1 MTDEHVVEMVAKLR
15 EKQVLILKAGTGT
28 GKSTFAPYRLMDPP
42 PATLTEVPPGS
53 PFAKLTPIFRLPI
66 VSRCDALRISI
77 WGGFLQLGTTI
88 GPVVARAGR
97 DFHISG

>member
-1 MTDEHVVEMVAKLR
+1 MARWEDAWWE
-15 EKQVLILKAGTGT
+15 
-28 GKSTFAPYRLMDPP
+28 STLGSGVRRKDQRSGAYRSY
-42 PATLTEVPPGS
+42 VPDLL
-53 PFAKLTPIFRLPI
+53 APIFRLPI